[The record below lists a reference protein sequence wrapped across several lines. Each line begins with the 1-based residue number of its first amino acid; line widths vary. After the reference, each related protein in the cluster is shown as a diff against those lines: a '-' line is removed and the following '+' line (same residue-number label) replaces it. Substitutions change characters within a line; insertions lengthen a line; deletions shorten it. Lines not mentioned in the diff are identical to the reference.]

1 MNAQRPACVTRQS
14 LPACARRRSDRSGFA
29 LVDVLV
35 AIAVL
40 AVLGAMLPG
49 SIVASRHSVERAEAW
64 FHARLVAEALMAQE
78 LSGGAIRSG
87 KRSGRFDGRQ
97 WTISSTSRSPLPSA
111 ELPQS
116 RRLLDVRLTVEV
128 SATETLVVNT
138 LRIGV
143 AP

>member
-1 MNAQRPACVTRQS
+1 MSALRPARVTRQPS
-14 LPACARRRSDRSGFA
+14 TAGTRRNDRSGFA

-40 AVLGAMLPG
+40 AVLGAMLPR
-49 SIVASRHSVERAEAW
+49 SIVATRHSVERAEAW
-64 FHARLVAEALMAQE
+64 FQARLVAETLVARE
-78 LSGGAIRSG
+78 LSGNTIRSG
-87 KRSGRFDGRQ
+87 KRSGRLDGRH

-111 ELPQS
+111 DFAQP
-116 RRLLDVRLTVEV
+116 RRLLEVRLTVEV
-128 SATETLVVNT
+128 SATETLVVDT

>member
-1 MNAQRPACVTRQS
+1 MSALRAERATRQP
-14 LPACARRRSDRSGFA
+14 PAARARRNDRGGFA

-49 SIVASRHSVERAEAW
+49 SIVATRHSVERAEAW
-64 FHARLVAEALMAQE
+64 FHARLVAEALVVRE
-78 LSGGAIRSG
+78 LSGSAIRSG
-87 KRSGRFDGRQ
+87 MRNGRLDGRR
-97 WTISSTSRSPLPSA
+97 WTISATSSNQLPSA
-111 ELPQS
+111 VLSQS
-116 RRLLDVRLTVEV
+116 HRLLDVRLTVEV

-138 LRIGV
+138 LRVGV